1 MPPLV
6 PADKAGRVA
15 GVDEAGRGCLAGPV
29 VAAAVVLPAYVKLP
43 GLADS
48 KLLSPA
54 ERARL
59 EPLIKARALAW
70 AVGVSWPPEIDERNV
85 LRATLLAMSRAVR
98 ALKLSPEE
106 LLVDGNQC
114 IPEGLV
120 GFIPQ
125 RAIVDGDRLV
135 RCISAASV
143 LAKTFRD
150 RLMGKLER
158 LYPGYGF
165 ARHKGYGTREHLQ
178 ALIELGPSR
187 MHRLTFRGVKPEPA
201 DAGEHLCLPGL

>member
-1 MPPLV
+1 LV

-29 VAAAVVLPAYVKLP
+29 VAAAVVLPAYIKLP
-43 GLADS
+43 GLTDS

-54 ERARL
+54 DRARL
-59 EPLIKARALAW
+59 EPLIKTRAQSW
-70 AVGVSWPPEIDERNV
+70 AVGVSWPAEIDERNV

-98 ALKLSPEE
+98 ALKFPPEE

-114 IPEGLV
+114 IPESFV
-120 GFIPQ
+120 NFIPQ

-165 ARHKGYGTREHLQ
+165 ARHKGYGTREHLR
-178 ALIELGPSR
+178 ALVELGPSR
-187 MHRLTFRGVKPEPA
+187 MHRLTFRGVKPEST

>member
-43 GLADS
+43 GLTDS
-48 KLLSPA
+48 KLLSPD

-59 EPLIKARALAW
+59 EPLIKTRAQAW
-70 AVGVSWPPEIDERNV
+70 AIGVSWPAEIDERNV
-85 LRATLLAMSRAVR
+85 LGATFLAMGRAVR
-98 ALKLSPEE
+98 ALKLLPEE

-114 IPEGLV
+114 IPESFV
-120 GFIPQ
+120 NFVPQ

-150 RLMGKLER
+150 RLMGKLDR

-165 ARHKGYGTREHLQ
+165 IRHKGYGTREHLQ
-178 ALIELGPSR
+178 ALAELGPSR
-187 MHRLTFRGVKPEPA
+187 MHRLTFRGVRPEPP
-201 DAGEHLCLPGL
+201 DTGEHLCLPGI